1 MMMIKGIINDPRDG
15 LMLTIGHL
23 AAFLLCVVGVF
34 FNVIIIAVYLRQ
46 WRNPKSVITPFA
58 ILAIVD
64 AVLLT
69 VAAVAELTGRV
80 RTECLHYMTM
90 KYGS

>member
-1 MMMIKGIINDPRDG
+1 MTEGVINDPMDEP
-15 LMLTIGHL
+15 LLTIGHL
-23 AAFLLCVVGVF
+23 AAFLLCVVGVV

-46 WRNPKSVITPFA
+46 WRSPKSVITPFA

-69 VAAVAELTGRV
+69 VAAVAELTDRV
-80 RTECLHYMTM
+80 HTLYTTQ
-90 KYGS
+90 